1 MENNGFELGLYD
13 MNKQIIAQL
22 PDLTDWDRV
31 EETLKNFDID
41 WHNKYYML
49 YGKEI
54 GYFTLFMRDSYN
66 WEIESLDLAVM
77 ECLINVGPIYS
88 IELTAGKD
96 AIEIWV
102 KDTQQD
108 LLTCMYLFPYDNGIV
123 RIK

>member
-1 MENNGFELGLYD
+1 MDASIELYELNRSIIEQQGIIKEED
-13 MNKQIIAQL
+13 IARVMNDIKYLVAS
-22 PDLTDWDRV
+22 TD
-31 EETLKNFDID
+31 
-41 WHNKYYML
+41 NKCYML

-54 GYFTLFMRDSYN
+54 GYFTLFMRNSYD

-77 ECLINVGPIYS
+77 ECLANVGPIYS
-88 IELTAGKD
+88 IELTAKKE